1 MGKIALL
8 LAAALS
14 VIATSAISDET
25 FSAVV
30 DHDARTDVP
39 PAVWVVNQT
48 TGAVRFCVVANNNT
62 SVICSAWSEKYA
74 DMHGCHRVCSMTAE
88 LFLSYGLANAEK

>member
-39 PAVWVVNQT
+39 HAVWVVNQT

-62 SVICSAWSEKYA
+62 SVICSAWSEK
-74 DMHGCHRVCSMTAE
+74 
-88 LFLSYGLANAEK
+88 

>member
-8 LAAALS
+8 SAAALS
-14 VIATSAISDET
+14 VIATSAMSDET

-30 DHDARTDVP
+30 DHDTRADVP

-62 SVICSAWSEKYA
+62 SVICSAWSEK
-74 DMHGCHRVCSMTAE
+74 
-88 LFLSYGLANAEK
+88 